1 MGYLISSIC
10 LKLYIAPGLTPI
22 IDNKNPRWLGA
33 WWLGEYEFLTR
44 RGCPFAIQ
52 PISFH
57 SHSLA
62 AKFHVRHRDGV
73 AIVAI
78 IGSFFDFSSRVP
90 KFCILLTTRTY
101 CMDVVDSHQLRNFF
115 PRQFKLLLL
124 SSSSAFVDPRL
135 PRAYSYVY

>member
-1 MGYLISSIC
+1 MSVCDSADIV
-10 LKLYIAPGLTPI
+10 
-22 IDNKNPRWLGA
+22 
-33 WWLGEYEFLTR
+33 
-44 RGCPFAIQ
+44 
-52 PISFH
+52 
-57 SHSLA
+57 SLA
-62 AKFHVRHRDGV
+62 QPRSEISCPPQGRGV

-90 KFCILLTTRTY
+90 KFCTLLTTRTY